1 MHTKK
6 IKSPRLRADEVAA
19 ILNCAKST
27 VWKWAKE
34 GRIPAPHKEGNRFT
48 YWLRTEVEAFACCKN
63 LTNSNGTI

>member
-1 MHTKK
+1 MQTKK

-34 GRIPAPHKEGNRFT
+34 GRIPAPHREGSRFT
-48 YWLRTEVEAFACCKN
+48 YWLRTEVEAFASGKN
-63 LTNSNGTI
+63 LMNNSESI

>member
-34 GRIPAPHKEGNRFT
+34 GRIPARIRKAT
-48 YWLRTEVEAFACCKN
+48 ASRTGFAPKWKP
-63 LTNSNGTI
+63 LPAARI

>member
-34 GRIPAPHKEGNRFT
+34 GRILAPHKEAAS
-48 YWLRTEVEAFACCKN
+48 RTGFAPKWKP
-63 LTNSNGTI
+63 LPAVKI

>member
-27 VWKWAKE
+27 VWKWPRKDASRP
-34 GRIPAPHKEGNRFT
+34 RIRKATASRTGFAPKWKPLPAVK
-48 YWLRTEVEAFACCKN
+48 
-63 LTNSNGTI
+63 I